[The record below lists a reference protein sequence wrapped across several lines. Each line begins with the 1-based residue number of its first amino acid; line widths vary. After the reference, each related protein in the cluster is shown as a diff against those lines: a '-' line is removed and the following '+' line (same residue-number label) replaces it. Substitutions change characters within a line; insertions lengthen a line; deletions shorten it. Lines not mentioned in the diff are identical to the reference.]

1 MEVGTFRKAVIPAA
15 GLGTRLL
22 PITKELPKEM
32 LPIFTNANGG
42 KVCLKPMLQAVFE
55 QLYDVGFQEFCLV
68 VGRGKRAIEDH
79 FTPDGNFVGY
89 LGGKNKV
96 GLAGELQRFYQK
108 VESSRIMFVNQPEP
122 KGFGDAVL
130 RAKPFVAEDFLVHA
144 GDTYIISPGQN
155 HLRRLMRVHSELKAD
170 LTFIVQEVD
179 DPRQYGVIEAEEM
192 GEGLFK
198 VRRAVEKPEKPLSN
212 LAIMPIYL
220 FSQKIFDALEFIG
233 PGVGGEMQLTD
244 GIKRMIDSG
253 SKVYALKLNPNEIRL
268 DIGTPETCWDAL
280 SSSYEHLSRT

>member
-1 MEVGTFRKAVIPAA
+1 MSTFRKAVIPAA

-55 QLYDVGFQEFCLV
+55 HLYDVGFRDFCFV

-89 LGGKNKV
+89 LEGKNKV
-96 GLAGELQRFYQK
+96 GLAGELQGFYQR

-144 GDTYIISPGQN
+144 GDTYVISPQHN
-155 HLRRLMRVHSELKAD
+155 HIRRLMKAHSELKAD
-170 LTFIVQEVD
+170 LTFLVRKVK
-179 DPRQYGVIEAEEM
+179 DPRHYGVVKA
-192 GEGLFK
+192 GELDNGLYEVK
-198 VRRAVEKPEKPLSN
+198 KAVEKPERPISN
-212 LAIMPIYL
+212 LAIMPVYL
-220 FSQKIFDALEFIG
+220 FKPVIFDVLNGIE

-244 GIKRMIDSG
+244 GIQRMIELG
-253 SKVYALKLNPNEIRL
+253 LKIYALELKREEIRL
-268 DIGTPETCWDAL
+268 DIGMPETWWDAL
-280 SSSYEHLSRT
+280 RLSHKHPPPA